1 MPIGRSVAKLI
12 QKCFFEVRLKIL
24 KWPPTKEAP
33 VEKFTIHR
41 KASSSSMPNKT
52 GTPGEFR
59 A

>member
-1 MPIGRSVAKLI
+1 MAKLI

-52 GTPGEFR
+52 GTPGEFK